1 MRYTNNFYAISA
13 WLLVSAIFVSLIFF
27 SPHGPEII
35 WTMMSPDHY
44 SGSSGCWFL
53 PSTALWL
60 ATELSCSLTGP
71 FLCFARTWTLHTF
84 PVSSLALVW
93 TLFLYNSVRTLFWPA
108 DFGGGP
114 GSLWCPYWWAPSP
127 QCASQLRFPDP
138 HRSDSGRWCLGGS
151 IQTPF
156 LGRSGSVFP
165 ALSLDFPFPL
175 LNPISHV
182 AGIGRL
188 RFESS

>member
-1 MRYTNNFYAISA
+1 MADIIAIQEILDAAPKLVFTFSIYCPHWDSPANPVSCQLLKYINWSGHEVHEQLLCHQCVVAGISNFC
-13 WLLVSAIFVSLIFF
+13 FFDFF

-35 WTMMSPDHY
+35 WTMTSPDHC

-93 TLFLYNSVRTLFWPA
+93 TLLLDVLVALSRPHSWGGVGLF
-108 DFGGGP
+108 
-114 GSLWCPYWWAPSP
+114 
-127 QCASQLRFPDP
+127 SQP
-138 HRSDSGRWCLGGS
+138 
-151 IQTPF
+151 
-156 LGRSGSVFP
+156 
-165 ALSLDFPFPL
+165 SLDFPSPL
-175 LNPISHV
+175 LNSISHV
-182 AGIGRL
+182 AGIGWL
-188 RFESS
+188 RFESP